1 MTAYKSPL
9 PTRRSFLNKA
19 TCGACTTTVL
29 VSVPELWVK
38 PVVQSIIIPAHAQT
52 STDDSST
59 TNTTPCSDS
68 VTIDGGTWDCVS
80 ANSFTT
86 TTFGRSNGCIVVS
99 NTEDH
104 SSYIAPA
111 SHQLIV
117 GKDPNSLNMFTVHIA
132 SSTSDDGQT
141 QHCTNGWDNFYNA
154 DVYIEVEGYSY
165 VANYTLTVTAPTS
178 TTPNTSTTISDIVLT
193 PV

>member
-1 MTAYKSPL
+1 MTAYKPPL

-19 TCGACTTTVL
+19 TYGACTTTVL

-52 STDDSST
+52 TTDDSST

-68 VTIDGGTWDCVS
+68 VTIDGGTWDCGS
-80 ANSFTT
+80 TDSFTT

-117 GKDPNSLNMFTVHIA
+117 GRETTPLNTFTVLIA
-132 SSTSDDGQT
+132 SSTFDDGQT
-141 QHCTNGWDNFYNA
+141 QSCIDGWPDSYNA
-154 DVYIEVEGYSY
+154 YVYIEVEGYSY
-165 VANYTLTVTAPTS
+165 VANYTWTVTAPTP
-178 TTPNTSTTISDIVLT
+178 TTPSTTISDIVLT